1 MTPGAET
8 QPRCRPMTLFCFVLG
23 GAFLQLSPVLP
34 TWPWLVFALSAG
46 GLLFWRRPRWAPTAA
61 CLAGFAWVAMAAAH
75 ALAQR
80 LPMAL
85 SGQAGEATVQVA
97 GLPERIGA
105 DWHFEAEVKSSGDFP
120 MLQGGIIKLAWYR
133 MNRRIEPGD
142 VLRVQVKL
150 RVPNGVQNP
159 GGFDAEKRA
168 LEKRWLAQGYVK
180 HGIARLDNAASIDGL
195 RNRVSSAMAAS
206 LGERRARFVQ
216 SLAIGDTRQLDDA
229 DWRVL
234 RRTGIV
240 HLIAISGFH
249 VGIVA
254 LAAAWCMF
262 FLYWLAP
269 ACGHVLARPRAM
281 ALAAMLAAWAY
292 ALLAGFAVATLRTA
306 LMISVFMLCRLCL
319 RRVSVLQSVAL
330 AMAAV
335 LCIDPFATL
344 SAGFWLSFAGVLLLL
359 ALMAAGSG
367 GSVLKD
373 FLRAQWLCGIGLLPL
388 TIAFFG
394 QSTLAGPLANAVAI
408 PWISFAV
415 VPLALLGSLFWA
427 WPAVS
432 GPIWALSALLMD
444 WLYKA
449 LQWAADTPWAAL
461 YFPEPGITA
470 VLAAMLGAVLM
481 LLPGAVRG
489 KWLGLLLL
497 LPLLWP
503 KTAAIGHG
511 QFGVAMIDVGQGT
524 SVLVRTRHHALLYDT
539 GAGKPGGFSMG
550 ESVVVP
556 ALRAVGVRQL
566 DVVVVSH
573 GDSDHAGGLPAVR
586 EAFPGAVLHASEGAL
601 AGRYR
606 HCLAGDTWQW
616 DGVRFQYLWPDTS
629 PAANDNDRS
638 CVLQVS
644 RGRHRLLLTGDIGA
658 AAEAVLADTYGDRL
672 RSDVLLVPHH
682 GSRSS
687 SSETF
692 IRQVRPEIA
701 LVSSGFQ
708 NRFRHPNPD
717 VADRYRVQGALLVN
731 TVDSGWAELQVS
743 DGGLRW
749 LHRQRLD
756 GRRYWHRPVT
766 EAAVPAD

>member
-8 QPRCRPMTLFCFVLG
+8 QPRCRPLTLFCFVLG
-23 GAFLQLSPVLP
+23 GVFLQTCPVLP
-34 TWPWLVFALSAG
+34 GWPWAAFALSAG
-46 GLLFWRRPRWAPTAA
+46 LLLLWRWPRWAAAAA
-61 CLAGFAWVAMAAAH
+61 CLAGFAWAAMAASQ

-80 LPMAL
+80 LPMAM
-85 SGQAGEATVQVA
+85 SGQSGEVIVQVA

-105 DWHFEAEVKSSGDFP
+105 DWHFEAKVKSSGDFP
-120 MLQGGIIKLAWYR
+120 MLRGGRIKLAWYR
-133 MNRRIEPGD
+133 TDRRLEPGD
-142 VLRVQVKL
+142 IWRLQVKL

-180 HGIARLDNAASIDGL
+180 HGIARLDNVASIDGL
-195 RNRVSSAMAAS
+195 RRRVSSAMAAS
-206 LGERRARFVQ
+206 LGERPARFVQ
-216 SLAIGDTRQLDDA
+216 SLAIGDTRGLDDA

-254 LAAAWCMF
+254 LAAAWCVF
-262 FLYWLAP
+262 FLYWLLP
-269 ACGHVLARPRAM
+269 VCGYVLARPRAM
-281 ALAAMLAAWAY
+281 ALATMLAAWAY

-319 RRVSVLQSVAL
+319 RRVSVWQSVAL

-359 ALMAAGSG
+359 AFMPTGNG
-367 GSVLKD
+367 GNAPKD
-373 FLRAQWLCGIGLLPL
+373 FMRAQWLCGIGLLPL

-432 GPIWALSALLMD
+432 GPIWALSARLMD
-444 WLYKA
+444 WLYTA
-449 LQWAADTPWAAL
+449 LQWAANAPWSAL
-461 YFPEPGITA
+461 YFPEPGLAA
-470 VLAAMLGAVLM
+470 VLAAIVGAVLI

-489 KWLGLLLL
+489 KWLGLLLM
-497 LPLLWP
+497 LPLLCP
-503 KTAAIGHG
+503 KAPGLAHG
-511 QFGVAMIDVGQGT
+511 QFTVAMIDVGQGT
-524 SVLVRTRHHALLYDT
+524 SILVRTQRHALLYDT

-550 ESVVVP
+550 ESAVVP
-556 ALRAVGVRQL
+556 ALHAVGVRRL
-566 DVVVVSH
+566 DAVVVSH
-573 GDSDHAGGLPAVR
+573 GDNDHAGGLPAVR
-586 EAFPGAVLHASEGAL
+586 AAFPDAALQASEGAL
-601 AGRYR
+601 TVPYR
-606 HCLAGDTWQW
+606 RCRAGDAWQW
-616 DGVRFQYLWPDTS
+616 DGVRFEYLWPDTS

-644 RGRHRLLLTGDIGA
+644 RGRQRLLLTGDIGA
-658 AAEAVLADTYGDRL
+658 GVEARLVATHGDRL

-692 IRQVRPEIA
+692 IRRVRPDVA

-708 NRFRHPNPD
+708 NRFRHPNAE
-717 VADRYRVQGALLVN
+717 VADRYRAHGALLVN
-731 TVDSGWAELQVS
+731 SADTGWAELQAS
-743 DGGLRW
+743 DGGWRW
-749 LHRQRLD
+749 RHRQRQD
-756 GRRYWHRPVT
+756 VRRYWHRPVT
-766 EAAVPAD
+766 DAAVPAD